1 MGVDV
6 GPTFAW
12 QLPPVRVLAPG
23 EGAGTGGGG
32 RPAACI
38 EEQGGLPG
46 CPLAAKPYW
55 GNDYMYIS

>member
-6 GPTFAW
+6 GPTFTW

-23 EGAGTGGGG
+23 EGARCGGM
-32 RPAACI
+32 RASRACI

-46 CPLAAKPYW
+46 RPLAAKPYW
-55 GNDYMYIS
+55 GNDYIYIS